1 MFDPLQP
8 DNTVAEEEEVDPHS
22 EPTESLT
29 SLHSLVIENEEN
41 DVDDETMSA
50 DNDIIDRGHSAV
62 SIAASSNASQ
72 NAPALGGI
80 AVNTSS
86 SASSIPSPPQSS
98 SQEVSNAR
106 SVASNDPNKEGMNSL
121 QGSSGQVGNTVG
133 SDCMVMEMNE
143 ESIEGAYSVFS
154 KFFKGKFARSI
165 DEVFRRYIYYAAS
178 SVLQPKTANVD
189 LFWLQISLSLRY
201 QVEFQVVQLA
211 VVPAILNDWQIQMMI
226 IRVSCK
232 CWIIWEWAMKLVQC
246 PARPATA

>member
-98 SQEVSNAR
+98 SQEVSN
-106 SVASNDPNKEGMNSL
+106 DPNKEGMNSL
-121 QGSSGQVGNTVG
+121 QRSSGQVGNTVG

-143 ESIEGAYSVFS
+143 ESVEGAYSVFS

-165 DEVFRRYIYYAAS
+165 DKVFRRYIYYAAS

-189 LFWLQISLSLRY
+189 LFLLQISLSLRY

-211 VVPAILNDWQIQMMI
+211 VVPAILND
-226 IRVSCK
+226 
-232 CWIIWEWAMKLVQC
+232 
-246 PARPATA
+246 